1 MARLGAAA
9 TQPGDPDT
17 SAVRSAWRGAIE
29 PGRDDGRLVAEG
41 AEEPRP
47 AKLVG
52 MPRSLDPGVIEALRG
67 AGISSLYSHQVESL
81 EAAAGGSVIVT
92 SGTASGKS
100 LCFNLPVLDG
110 LARDPRR
117 RALYLYPTKAL
128 AQDQAR
134 ALSALDPP
142 KLRHAIYDGDTPR
155 EDRPAIRRRS
165 NLVLTNP
172 DMLNVGILPHHRSWG
187 DFLANLGW
195 VVVDEAHAYRGV
207 FGSHVANVLRRLR
220 RVARLYGA
228 EPRFLLA
235 SATIANPV
243 ELAERLCG
251 ESFTLV
257 DSDGA
262 PRAAR
267 RIAMWN
273 PPLIDERSGTR
284 RSALSE
290 AADLLAGAGRRGAA
304 DDLLPA
310 QPPRDRADPAL
321 HARAAARGWPRE
333 ARRADRSL
341 PRRLHAPAA
350 ARDRGGAVARR
361 AARSGRDRRA
371 RARDRRRRARRG
383 DLRHLP
389 GHRREPAADV
399 GPRGAAQRGCWRS
412 TSPARTRWTSSSAA
426 TRTSS
431 SASRRGGDPRP
442 RERADP
448 VSAPDRRGLRG
459 AARRRRAGCARG
471 GGGGGLAG
479 RRDARPA
486 VARAR
491 RRAWFGSASCAGAAT
506 AATWPRCRASR
517 PGQISL
523 RSASA
528 DSVAVVERASGE
540 LLGGVEAERAFS
552 TVHPGAVY
560 LHLGRSYEVRELDVE
575 ARRAV
580 VERFDGDWYT
590 QPKKETE
597 VFIERR
603 SSRPVATAGVE
614 LSFGAVS
621 VTEQVIAFQRK
632 RLSDHEVIDMVAAR
646 ASGAELPHPGAVVRA
661 PPKLAGA
668 AAQPRSCWAPCTRPS
683 TARSRCC
690 RCSRCATAG
699 TSAACRPTSTSRPGA
714 RRSSSTTAIP
724 AGSGSRAAASSEF
737 ERLRRRRGEADR
749 RVPVRGRLPVVR
761 PEPQVRQPQRAAA
774 QGRCAGADE
783 AVASRNVA
791 GGTGGSI
798 GGANTSGRGLR
809 RRRESRGRGARCR
822 RGGGARSRRG
832 WRRMRVRRARRR
844 DGGRRPRRRR
854 RRRRGDRHPARRRS
868 RPRPTRTAPTSS
880 PPGSAMRATSPW
892 SPPADAV
899 IAIGGEWGTLSE
911 IAFARRARPP
921 GGGVAELDAARD
933 RSDGGR
939 AGNRGGLR
947 PGGGRGGD
955 RALVARRRCPSSAA
969 ARRSELATALH

>member
-187 DFLANLGW
+187 DFIANLGW

-290 AADLLAGAGRRGAA
+290 GADLLAALVGEGLRTICFLNSRRGIELIQRFTRERLREDGRERLAERIAPYRAGYTPQQRREIEAALSRGELLAVVATDALELGIDVGELDAAICVTFPGTVASLRQMWGRAGRRSEGVALYLAGQDALDQFFCRHPEEFLGRPVEAA
-304 DDLLPA
+304 ILDHESEQIQFQHLI
-310 QPPRDRADPAL
+310 
-321 HARAAARGWPRE
+321 AAAYE
-333 ARRADRSL
+333 APL
-341 PRRLHAPAA
+341 GGGEQGVL
-350 ARDRGGAVARR
+350 GAVE
-361 AARSGRDRRA
+361 AAGSPD
-371 RARDRRRRARRG
+371 DET
-383 DLRHLP
+383 L
-389 GHRREPAADV
+389 
-399 GPRGAAQRGCWRS
+399 GPRW
-412 TSPARTRWTSSSAA
+412 
-426 TRTSS
+426 
-431 SASRRGGDPRP
+431 
-442 RERADP
+442 RERADEL
-448 VSAPDRRGLRG
+448 VRLGKLRQGRGGRYVVRG
-459 AARRRRAGCARG
+459 A
-471 GGGGGLAG
+471 
-479 RRDARPA
+479 DFPA
-486 VARAR
+486 
-491 RRAWFGSASCAGAAT
+491 
-506 AATWPRCRASR
+506 
-517 PGQISL
+517 GQISL

-528 DSVAVVERASGE
+528 DSVAVIERASGE

-560 LHLGRSYEVRELDVE
+560 LHLGVSYEVRELDVE
-575 ARRAV
+575 ARRAL

-590 QPKKETE
+590 QPRKETE
-597 VFIERR
+597 TFIEGIEQTRR
-603 SSRPVATAGVE
+603 TAGVE

-621 VTEQVIAFQRK
+621 VAEQVVAYQRK
-632 RLSDHEVIDMVAAR
+632 RLSDHEVIDTVAV
-646 ASGAELPHPGAVVRA
+646 ELPEQNFLTQGLWYVL

-668 AAQPRSCWAPCTRPS
+668 LPS
-683 TARSRCC
+683 EVLLGALH
-690 RCSRCATAG
+690 ATEHSQIAVLPLLAMCDRWDIG
-699 TSAACRPTSTSRPGA
+699 GLSTNVHFQTGSPTIFIYDGHPGGIGIA
-714 RRSSSTTAIP
+714 RRGYT
-724 AGSGSRAAASSEF
+724 EF
-737 ERLRRRRGEADR
+737 ERLLA
-749 RVPVRGRLPVVR
+749 
-761 PEPQVRQPQRAAA
+761 
-774 QGRCAGADE
+774 
-783 AVASRNVA
+783 
-791 GGTGGSI
+791 
-798 GGANTSGRGLR
+798 
-809 RRRESRGRGARCR
+809 
-822 RGGGARSRRG
+822 
-832 WRRMRVRRARRR
+832 
-844 DGGRRPRRRR
+844 
-854 RRRRGDRHPARRRS
+854 
-868 RPRPTRTAPTSS
+868 
-880 PPGSAMRATSPW
+880 
-892 SPPADAV
+892 
-899 IAIGGEWGTLSE
+899 
-911 IAFARRARPP
+911 
-921 GGGVAELDAARD
+921 DAARLVGECPCE
-933 RSDGGR
+933 DGCPSCVQSPKCGNLNEPLHKAGALELMRLLR
-939 AGNRGGLR
+939 AGI
-947 PGGGRGGD
+947 
-955 RALVARRRCPSSAA
+955 
-969 ARRSELATALH
+969 